1 MLVRN
6 CDPPSDLLTGL
17 KCRATSVAKKI
28 KEKLSQMVFLIEQYL
43 RRCTSTSILFH
54 FHPSDMTSL
63 RGVWRCHMKEVHHQG
78 NGFQINALCSHITSQ
93 TVQKTNFRTDCLL
106 SRICEIQVRIRN
118 LWRRSFVEE
127 LERVWMPHLLQR
139 QQQSRRWCLSFLYF
153 EHLLKR
159 YTLEHLEFWYLT
171 KFPVGNKADKSF

>member
-1 MLVRN
+1 M
-6 CDPPSDLLTGL
+6 TGL
-17 KCRATSVAKKI
+17 KCRANSVAKKI
-28 KEKLSQMVFLIEQYL
+28 KEKLSQMVFLIERYL

-139 QQQSRRWCLSFLYF
+139 QQQSRRWCPSCTLDICLKGIHRSILSFG
-153 EHLLKR
+153 
-159 YTLEHLEFWYLT
+159 T
-171 KFPVGNKADKSF
+171 